1 MVVQEIVATTQINYY
16 SSLTDLVQSF
26 GHTSCST
33 EHVNEKTSMIG
44 YARPCFTKT
53 PLTKSARCVS
63 QNSRKVKVFG
73 GGARNSLLWSGITA
87 S

>member
-26 GHTSCST
+26 GHTSRST
-33 EHVNEKTSMIG
+33 EHVNEKTSMID
-44 YARPCFTKT
+44 YARPCFTKA
-53 PLTKSARCVS
+53 PFSKSARCVS
-63 QNSRKVKVFG
+63 QNSRKVEGFG
-73 GGARNSLLWSGITA
+73 GGARNSPLWSGITA